1 MAFQD
6 MSAEAA
12 STAFS
17 MMALSLSGRA
27 SNLVLLNMISSCSA
41 FWW

>member
-12 STAFS
+12 SVA
-17 MMALSLSGRA
+17 MAMTDFILAGKA
-27 SNLVLLNMISSCSA
+27 SYLVLLNMISNVSA
-41 FWW
+41 LWW